1 MYPSLRVPTIDASNA
16 TAMARLLTEKEKA
29 IGSTLALKK
38 EEISILTMA
47 RDKDFDKMLEIMNAQ
62 ISMLTAANDKA
73 IADLNAEIS
82 TLTTEKEIAIIKLK
96 NIIID
101 LEKLVATLKQTVQ
114 SQKEEIACLRFN
126 HWLKMRDIRRNFNST
141 VIMKLKSIK
150 ETK

>member
-1 MYPSLRVPTIDASNA
+1 
-16 TAMARLLTEKEKA
+16 
-29 IGSTLALKK
+29 
-38 EEISILTMA
+38 
-47 RDKDFDKMLEIMNAQ
+47 
-62 ISMLTAANDKA
+62 MLTAANDKA

-101 LEKLVATLKQTVQ
+101 LAKLVATLKQTVQ